1 MTIARFI
8 NEIGFKVKNGDVQKV
23 NNTIADIKNTA
34 SKVLGAIGLGI
45 SLTAVNGLVEEF
57 TLVTQQVRNSTAAL
71 GDQAEIQDKILV
83 AATATRT
90 AYSQTAGVV
99 ADLVHENSELFGTI
113 DEAIDFNNAATMLFK
128 TAGKTNEEIAGLM
141 EAINKSFAKG
151 YVDSETLSQMLER
164 APEAVELLKKQL
176 GATSDQLEQLAA
188 DGKFTVADLKAAFVN
203 NADAITAAYGNVKMS
218 VTDALTVI
226 RNKWGLW
233 LAETNEMLGVTNAIA
248 KMAVKASDTALRAI
262 TKVRTGVMWLSEKL
276 GGTENLLK
284 LFAIAA
290 GAIFFA
296 FNFDA
301 ITSGIA
307 AVIRFLKE
315 GSGQALAMVAEI
327 VLVALLIE
335 DFVNFMQGNN
345 SLLGAILEKA
355 GVDCDALRETIVSAW
370 NYIKDQLLVVWDHI
384 QTAGIKVWEA
394 LQTAAKSIFAGLQ
407 VFWAKWGDEIKETF
421 GVVFDACKV
430 IFDSFLGVIIGIA
443 DFIGAVFSGDWGA
456 AWQAILDIFANI
468 WNALIAF
475 VEREV
480 AVMTQI
486 YRIALDS
493 VTKLW
498 KSVWNGIKSFLTGI
512 LNGIKTAIS
521 NAWNSIKATTNNI
534 WNGIKSTISGIW
546 DKIKSGVSSAIEKV
560 KSTVSNVWDSIK
572 ATTSSVW
579 NGIKSAVTNVVDSIK
594 TGVKSGFD
602 ALKSNVTTIWNNI
615 KSAITTPINNAWDA
629 VKKVVDKLKS
639 AFDFEWS
646 LPKLKLPHIKVT
658 GGVAPYG
665 IGGEGSLPKFS
676 IDWYKEGGILDG
688 AQIFGAMGGKL
699 LGGGEAGKE
708 AVLPLSELWTQM
720 RSMLNDGVAAL
731 SKNLAPLA
739 DLVSVTPATAG
750 GMISTS
756 STRTIIITNNFSQ
769 QFTGERA
776 AQQKANTAM
785 KSATSD
791 ISGELARALAFVK

>member
-1 MTIARFI
+1 MTISRFI

-45 SLTAVNGLVEEF
+45 SLTAVNSLVEEF

-71 GDQAEIQDKILV
+71 GDQAEIQDKILA

-99 ADLVHENSELFGTI
+99 ADLVHENAELFGAI
-113 DEAIDFNNAATMLFK
+113 DEAIAFNNAATMLFK

-176 GATSDQLEQLAA
+176 GTTSDQLEQLAS

-203 NADAITAAYGNVKMS
+203 NADAIVAAYGNVKMS

-233 LAETNEMLGVTNAIA
+233 LAETNEMLGITDSIA
-248 KMAVKASDTALRAI
+248 KTIVKASDTALRAI
-262 TKVRTGVMWLSEKL
+262 NRVRTGVMWLGEKL

-307 AVIRFLKE
+307 AVIRFLKT
-315 GSGQALAMVAEI
+315 GGAQALAMVAEI
-327 VLVALLIE
+327 VLIALLID
-335 DFVNFMQGNN
+335 DFVNFMQGNK
-345 SLLGAILEKA
+345 SLLGSILEQA

-370 NYIKDQLLVVWDHI
+370 NYIKDRLLVVWDHI
-384 QTAGIKVWEA
+384 QAAGVKVWQA
-394 LQTAAKSIFAGLQ
+394 LKQAAQSVFEGLK
-407 VFWAKWGDEIKETF
+407 VFWSKWGEDITETF

-430 IFDSFLGVIIGIA
+430 IFDSFLAVIIGIA
-443 DFIGAVFSGDWGA
+443 DFIGAVFSGDWAA
-456 AWQAILDIFANI
+456 AWQAILDIFKGI
-468 WNALIAF
+468 WDALVAFFTAKIA
-475 VEREV
+475 VIN
-480 AVMTQI
+480 QI
-486 YRIALDS
+486 YEIALDFI
-493 VTKLW
+493 TKLW
-498 KSVWNGIKSFLTGI
+498 KSVWNGIKSFLVGI
-512 LNGIKTAIS
+512 LNGLKTAIS
-521 NAWNSIKATTNNI
+521 NAWNSIKTTTTNI
-534 WNGIKSTISGIW
+534 WNGIKSTIS
-546 DKIKSGVSSAIEKV
+546 S
-560 KSTVSNVWDSIK
+560 
-572 ATTSSVW
+572 
-579 NGIKSAVTNVVDSIK
+579 VVD
-594 TGVKSGFD
+594 GVKSSATNAFNT
-602 ALKSNVTTIWNNI
+602 LKSSVTTIWNNI
-615 KSAITTPINNAWDA
+615 KSAITKPINDAWSA
-629 VKKVVDKLKS
+629 VKGVVDKLKS
-639 AFDFEWS
+639 AFDFNWS
-646 LPKLKLPHIKVT
+646 LPKLKLPHITVT

-665 IGGEGSLPKFS
+665 IGGKGSLPKFD
-676 IDWYKEGGILDG
+676 IQWYREGGILDG
-688 AQIFGAMGGKL
+688 ATIFGAMGGKL

-708 AVLPLSELWTQM
+708 AVIPLTELWAQM
-720 RSMLNDGVAAL
+720 RTMITDGVAAL
-731 SKNLAPLA
+731 SRNLSPLA
-739 DLVSVTPATAG
+739 DLVSVAPATAG
-750 GMISTS
+750 GMISNS

-769 QFTGERA
+769 QFNGERV
-776 AQQKANTAM
+776 AQQKASTAM
-785 KSATSD
+785 KAATTD
-791 ISGELARALAFVK
+791 ISVELARALAFAK